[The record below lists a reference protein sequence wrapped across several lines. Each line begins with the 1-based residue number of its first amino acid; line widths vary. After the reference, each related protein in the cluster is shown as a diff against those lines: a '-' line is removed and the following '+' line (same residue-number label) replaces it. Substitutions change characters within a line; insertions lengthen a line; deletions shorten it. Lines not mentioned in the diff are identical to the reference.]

1 MKYGCN
7 VSYKQ
12 HTGISSLYFELPLY
26 ILLFPP
32 QKTKTLLVFL
42 KHRKKSTQT
51 KPLPFQKAMVEEKDS
66 QNPTSESEASVTM
79 KGDET
84 LAPNAGA
91 SNDATIESN
100 AQGGTESTCNNN
112 VNNGAETSALSSSDE
127 KSLEFSDDLMDRG
140 SKALKDNDFDEAA
153 ECFSRALEI
162 RFRFFFSTSFFLCLV
177 AEKFSRKIEF

>member
-1 MKYGCN
+1 
-7 VSYKQ
+7 
-12 HTGISSLYFELPLY
+12 
-26 ILLFPP
+26 
-32 QKTKTLLVFL
+32 
-42 KHRKKSTQT
+42 
-51 KPLPFQKAMVEEKDS
+51 MVEEKDS

-84 LAPNAGA
+84 LAPNADT

-112 VNNGAETSALSSSDE
+112 INNGAETSALSSSDE

-162 RFRFFFSTSFFLCLV
+162 RFRIFPLFFCLV
-177 AEKFSRKIEF
+177 AEKFSRKIEFWGGKAFLISYCLFA

>member
-1 MKYGCN
+1 
-7 VSYKQ
+7 
-12 HTGISSLYFELPLY
+12 
-26 ILLFPP
+26 
-32 QKTKTLLVFL
+32 
-42 KHRKKSTQT
+42 
-51 KPLPFQKAMVEEKDS
+51 MVEEKDS

-84 LAPNAGA
+84 LAPNADT

-112 VNNGAETSALSSSDE
+112 INNGAETSALSSSDE

-162 RFRFFFSTSFFLCLV
+162 RFRLFPLFFCLV